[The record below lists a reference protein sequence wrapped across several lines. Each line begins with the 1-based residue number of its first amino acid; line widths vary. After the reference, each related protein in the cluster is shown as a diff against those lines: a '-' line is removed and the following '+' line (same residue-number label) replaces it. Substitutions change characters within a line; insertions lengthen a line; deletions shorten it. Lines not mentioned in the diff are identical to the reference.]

1 MSESSTPSL
10 PASYWRHLGASA
22 ISNLGDG
29 MVAAAGPLLALSLTD
44 DVRLISLVSF
54 ATMLPWLVL
63 SLPLGVV
70 IDRVERRRLLVI
82 ASLARGALYA
92 AVAILVVTEQISIW
106 FLIALMGLIASFEVV
121 FDMAAQAFLP
131 SLVEPEQLERAN
143 GRLYSVEVITNSF
156 LGLPVGALL
165 FAASMFLPFG
175 LHALAL
181 IMAASLIATLKPRTP
196 HLPQSDRRNSLA
208 SDIAFGLKWLAR
220 HELLRLL
227 AVLLGIVNM
236 AHMFAASVYAK
247 FARDELDVGTR
258 GFGLLLG
265 ASACG
270 AIVGGLIGD
279 RVAKRLGYAAAL
291 VTSYAMFAVLDLL
304 PGLFPNVAVVVLAG
318 TLMSVFGTTWNVLTV
333 SLRQRLIP
341 PDLFG
346 RVNSVYR
353 FIGTGS
359 TAIGAVIGG
368 QIAFRYGLRATYI
381 VSGCLLLVVL
391 ALSAPLLLRH
401 AKTYM
406 APERTP
412 APPSIT

>member
-10 PASYWRHLGASA
+10 PAAYWRHLGASA

-29 MVAAAGPLLALSLTD
+29 MVAAAAPLLALSLTD

-92 AVAILVVTEQISIW
+92 AVAILVVSDQINIW
-106 FLIALMGLIASFEVV
+106 FLIALMGLIASFEVI

-131 SLVEPEQLERAN
+131 SLVKPEQLERAN

-181 IMAASLIATLKPRTP
+181 IVAASLIATLKPRTP

-247 FARDELDVGTR
+247 FARDELGVGTR

-291 VTSYAMFAVLDLL
+291 VTSYSMFALLDLL

-368 QIAFRYGLRATYI
+368 QIAFKYGLRATYV

>member
-279 RVAKRLGYAAAL
+279 R
-291 VTSYAMFAVLDLL
+291 
-304 PGLFPNVAVVVLAG
+304 
-318 TLMSVFGTTWNVLTV
+318 
-333 SLRQRLIP
+333 
-341 PDLFG
+341 
-346 RVNSVYR
+346 
-353 FIGTGS
+353 
-359 TAIGAVIGG
+359 
-368 QIAFRYGLRATYI
+368 
-381 VSGCLLLVVL
+381 
-391 ALSAPLLLRH
+391 
-401 AKTYM
+401 
-406 APERTP
+406 
-412 APPSIT
+412 

>member
-1 MSESSTPSL
+1 MSESSAKSL

-22 ISNLGDG
+22 VSNLGDG
-29 MVAAAGPLLALSLTD
+29 MVAAAGPLLALTLTD

-70 IDRVERRRLLVI
+70 IDRVERRRLLVT

-92 AVAILVVTEQISIW
+92 AVAVLVVSDRINIW
-106 FLIALMGLIASFEVV
+106 LLIALMGVIASFEVV

-131 SLVEPEQLERAN
+131 SLVDAAQLERAN

-156 LGLPVGALL
+156 VGLPVGALL

-181 IMAASLIATLKPRTP
+181 VLAAALIVTLRPRTP
-196 HLPQSDRRNSLA
+196 HVPPTERQNSLVA
-208 SDIAFGLKWLAR
+208 DIAFGLKWLAR

-236 AHMFAASVYAK
+236 AHMFAASVFAK
-247 FARDELDVGTR
+247 FARDVLGVGTR

-291 VTSYAMFAVLDLL
+291 VTSYAMFALLDLL
-304 PGLFPNVAVVVLAG
+304 PGVFPNVVVVVLAG

-341 PDLFG
+341 PELFG

-368 QIAFRYGLRATYI
+368 QIAFSFGLRATYI

-391 ALSAPLLLRH
+391 LLSASTLLRH

-406 APERTP
+406 APDLTP